1 MRYSVIFDFYISR
14 YSLLATYKPDV
25 MKTYR
30 DAIDYLYGLQY
41 LGIKFG
47 LSNIKKILKSL
58 NNPQKKY
65 KIIHVVGTNGKGSVC
80 SFLANIL
87 SKSGYRVGLYT
98 SPHLVDFCER
108 IQIDGKKITP
118 DHILRLAKKIKKINE
133 RLALKATFFE
143 VVTALAFEYF
153 RYEDVDFAVV
163 ECGMGGRWDATNVV
177 PNPLVT
183 VITSIGMDHRE
194 YLGNSLQKITQEKAG
209 AIKRR
214 GVLFSHSQKREIIEI
229 VEDFAKK
236 KKAQFYSLGR
246 DFYFRNP
253 RSFYNSLSKKGNGV
267 FSYPK
272 YQMFDF
278 CGDSIGVDMTDLK
291 IGLLGWHQ
299 IENAA
304 LATGVAIW
312 LQKRGVQIDQSSL
325 REALL
330 GTYWPGRM
338 EILDVRVGSR
348 WKHVLMDA
356 AHNVQ
361 AIQTLIRALKTQ
373 LSFSRLNLVLGILK
387 DKDIRGIIKRIV
399 PIADRVILVSPF
411 TERSWNP
418 EMGKDIIYGISRKG
432 EVEIFHE
439 VDKGISRILKIS
451 SEQDLIC
458 ITGSLYTVGEAREH
472 ILRGWTTKFR
482 KFN

>member
-1 MRYSVIFDFYISR
+1 
-14 YSLLATYKPDV
+14 

-47 LSNIKKILKSL
+47 LSNIKKILRGL
-58 NNPQKKY
+58 NNPQEKY
-65 KIIHVVGTNGKGSVC
+65 KTIHVVGTNGKGSVC
-80 SFLANIL
+80 NFLANIL

-108 IQIDGKKITP
+108 IQIDGQKIGPVDIVELTNRIKKIT
-118 DHILRLAKKIKKINE
+118 E

-143 VVTALAFEYF
+143 VTTALAFEYF
-153 RYEDVDFAVV
+153 RYKDVDFAVV

-177 PNPLVT
+177 ANPLVT
-183 VITSIGMDHRE
+183 VITSIGMDHGE
-194 YLGNSLQKITQEKAG
+194 YLGNSLLKITREKAG

-214 GVLFSHSQKREIIEI
+214 GVLFSHPQKREAIEL
-229 VEDFAKK
+229 VEDFAKRK
-236 KKAQFYSLGR
+236 RAQFYSLGR
-246 DFYFRNP
+246 DFHFKNP

-267 FSYPK
+267 FSYPQ

-278 CGDSIGVDMTDLK
+278 CGGNIGRDLTDLK

-304 LATGVAIW
+304 LATGVASW
-312 LQKRGVQIDQSSL
+312 LRKKGVRIDQAAL

-330 GTYWPGRM
+330 VTYWPGRM

-361 AIQTLIRALKTQ
+361 AIQMLIRTLKTQ

-399 PIADRVILVSPF
+399 PIADRVILVAPF
-411 TERSWNP
+411 TQRSWNP
-418 EMGKDIIYGISRKG
+418 EMGRDIIYGLSRKG
-432 EVEIFHE
+432 KVEIFRE

-451 SEQDLIC
+451 SEQDLTC

-472 ILRGWTTKFR
+472 ILKGWTARFR
-482 KFN
+482 RFN